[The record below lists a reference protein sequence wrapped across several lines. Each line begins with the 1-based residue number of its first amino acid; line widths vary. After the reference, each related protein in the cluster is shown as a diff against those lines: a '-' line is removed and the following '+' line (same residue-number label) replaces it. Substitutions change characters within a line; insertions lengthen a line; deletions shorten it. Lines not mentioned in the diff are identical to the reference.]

1 VRGNF
6 VSIELRGTLINDW
19 FNVNAFTEAVGHFGS
34 TPRDR
39 FSGAANEPLA
49 LFMKKKFSDA
59 DREATPGVPLRGI

>member
-1 VRGNF
+1 
-6 VSIELRGTLINDW
+6 
-19 FNVNAFTEAVGHFGS
+19 VNAFTEAVGHFGS